1 MDPGGPMLFDTPA
14 PPPGVERAAR
24 IEHLVRV
31 RRLREA
37 AAQKRTAAHQ
47 ARAEF
52 RSRQD
57 TLPLLLPMPAS
68 TSVCRGGR
76 GGDVAEFIAEFGACP
91 ILRCRYNLALW
102 VRDNGSIKIEAG
114 HVKGGTL
121 RYSRRVRDHKL
132 ERMADL
138 VVELADRLGT
148 LCLWD
153 LLPERD
159 AAHDATDVTDRRP
172 SMTHDQIGAALGQSK
187 EAARKIVE
195 EAVDSLDIA
204 EKRLSRAAKREKQ
217 AAAEVLA
224 REVEARR
231 RARVA
236 KRDQLVQIRRGP
248 GR

>member
-1 MDPGGPMLFDTPA
+1 MDPGGPMLFATPA

-24 IEHLVRV
+24 IEHLVRA

-37 AAQKRTAAHQ
+37 AAQKRTLEHR

-52 RSRQD
+52 HSRQRVLD
-57 TLPLLLPMPAS
+57 LLPPLPRS
-68 TSVCRGGR
+68 TAECRGDK
-76 GGDVAEFIAEFGACP
+76 GGPVADLIAELGVCP
-91 ILRCRYNLALW
+91 MWSCRYSLALW
-102 VRDNGSIKIEAG
+102 VKDGGSIKAEVG
-114 HVKGGTL
+114 HVLGGTL
-121 RYSRRVRDHKL
+121 KASRRAWPKRVDRIA
-132 ERMADL
+132 EL
-138 VVELADRLGT
+138 VVELGDRLGT

-153 LLPERD
+153 VVPDGD
-159 AAHDATDVTDRRP
+159 ADALDERRP
-172 SMTHDQIGAALGQSK
+172 AMTYEQIAWHMGMTK
-187 EAARKIVE
+187 EQARKLTE
-195 EAVDSLDIA
+195 EAEHEYDIA
-204 EKRLSRAAKREKQ
+204 AKRLSRAAKREKQ